1 LIKDLE
7 LFEISL
13 VSVPANPFALVKS
26 FDSCF
31 KAEEEMET
39 AEETTE
45 EVVDSKVIDDSM
57 VEEDTKKEIEETNEQ
72 KSEEIAHEE
81 ET

>member
-1 LIKDLE
+1 LE

-31 KAEEEMET
+31 KAEEEIET
-39 AEETTE
+39 PEE
-45 EVVDSKVIDDSM
+45 EVA
-57 VEEDTKKEIEETNEQ
+57 ENNEQ
-72 KSEEIAHEE
+72 ESEEIAHEE

>member
-1 LIKDLE
+1 LE

-31 KAEEEMET
+31 KAEEDEET
-39 AEETTE
+39 AEEPKE
-45 EVVDSKVIDDSM
+45 EEA
-57 VEEDTKKEIEETNEQ
+57 VEEKAEDLPEE
-72 KSEEIAHEE
+72 SEE
-81 ET
+81 

>member
-1 LIKDLE
+1 ME

-31 KAEEEMET
+31 KSEEEIETKEDEEPKAEES
-39 AEETTE
+39 EEEKE
-45 EVVDSKVIDDSM
+45 EVVEADD
-57 VEEDTKKEIEETNEQ
+57 EEI
-72 KSEEIAHEE
+72 SEEEKEPLNGNVEFHKENEE
-81 ET
+81 

>member
-1 LIKDLE
+1 LE

-31 KAEEEMET
+31 KAEEDEET
-39 AEETTE
+39 AEEPKE
-45 EVVDSKVIDDSM
+45 EA
-57 VEEDTKKEIEETNEQ
+57 VEESNEQ
-72 KSEEIAHEE
+72 ESEEIAHEE

>member
-1 LIKDLE
+1 LE

-31 KAEEEMET
+31 KAEEDEET
-39 AEETTE
+39 AEEPKE
-45 EVVDSKVIDDSM
+45 EEA
-57 VEEDTKKEIEETNEQ
+57 VEEKEEYLPEE
-72 KSEEIAHEE
+72 SEE
-81 ET
+81 